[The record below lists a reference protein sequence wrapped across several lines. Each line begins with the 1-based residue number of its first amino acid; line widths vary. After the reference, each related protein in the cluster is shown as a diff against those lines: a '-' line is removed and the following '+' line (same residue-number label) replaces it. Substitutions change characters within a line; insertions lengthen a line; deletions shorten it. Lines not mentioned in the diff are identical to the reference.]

1 MKIVRNSDF
10 KTNKNIPVSHE
21 TVDINTGVNNIVKV
35 QPNNFLN
42 DNKSTANSNH
52 SNSKELDKI
61 INENVS
67 PKSNI
72 IDPSNYMIS
81 NEFRICQDV
90 TFTNDNE
97 LLNKKNSETDQKL
110 CESMSPRSQASSE
123 KAELEKDRDI
133 KNKDYSSVHIQSA
146 TRNILLDNAHN
157 VAPVLYSKS
166 HKIKPD
172 EKAHTTDLG
181 STVESVS
188 NSVMPILYTRR
199 IQKIKNEAAQTADL
213 NSNVESASSSDDKSN
228 SMSSNTSIQN
238 QQRVAEWIQNNLDN
252 DVSSSDNSRT
262 DSMKNKN
269 FSKVDKVKYAEM
281 EENVKRFLFGESE
294 FLKKVEIGKLKY
306 QNFQDVGPSNSLNKK
321 NSCTETDI

>member
-133 KNKDYSSVHIQSA
+133 ENKDYSSVHIQSA